1 MGRIVT
7 LVRKALL
14 EYPPMRFHHLRQVH
28 NPETLEMLV
37 RVFDEAFLLALEERA
52 PLDDPEDA

>member
-1 MGRIVT
+1 M